1 LDVDTASSEFE
12 ILNSVLSNET
22 RLDDGERDDGWI
34 ESGVERK
41 MQVALS
47 SGPGQEQGD
56 IHVLLLNVSV
66 LDDLLVLLSNE
77 TRLDDGERDDG
88 CVDEGGIESGVERKL
103 QVALS
108 SGPGQEQGDIHVLL
122 SNVSEL
128 DDLLVLQLSFRSF
141 NFENR
146 IP

>member
-1 LDVDTASSEFE
+1 MFDEKKNIFLIFLFLRIFQCPPYGCVDE
-12 ILNSVLSNET
+12 
-22 RLDDGERDDGWI
+22 GGI

-66 LDDLLVLLSNE
+66 LDDLLVL
-77 TRLDDGERDDG
+77 
-88 CVDEGGIESGVERKL
+88 
-103 QVALS
+103 
-108 SGPGQEQGDIHVLL
+108 
-122 SNVSEL
+122 
-128 DDLLVLQLSFRSF
+128 QLSFRSF

>member
-1 LDVDTASSEFE
+1 MDFDTASSEFE
-12 ILNSVLSNET
+12 ILICMLSNET
-22 RLDDGERDDGWI
+22 RLDSVGQDDGCVDEGGI

-56 IHVLLLNVSV
+56 IHILLLNV
-66 LDDLLVLLSNE
+66 LV
-77 TRLDDGERDDG
+77 
-88 CVDEGGIESGVERKL
+88 
-103 QVALS
+103 
-108 SGPGQEQGDIHVLL
+108 
-122 SNVSEL
+122 L

>member
-1 LDVDTASSEFE
+1 MLNFGFGNVVLRLAWGSLKVDIAFSEFE
-12 ILNSVLSNET
+12 ILIRVLSNET
-22 RLDDGERDDGWI
+22 RLDGGERDDGCVDEGGI

-56 IHVLLLNVSV
+56 IHVLLVNVSV
-66 LDDLLVLLSNE
+66 LDDLLVL
-77 TRLDDGERDDG
+77 R
-88 CVDEGGIESGVERKL
+88 
-103 QVALS
+103 
-108 SGPGQEQGDIHVLL
+108 
-122 SNVSEL
+122 
-128 DDLLVLQLSFRSF
+128 LSFRSF

>member
-1 LDVDTASSEFE
+1 MDVDTASSEFE

-22 RLDDGERDDGWI
+22 RLDGGGRDDGCVDEGGI

-56 IHVLLLNVSV
+56 IDTHVLLVNVSV
-66 LDDLLVLLSNE
+66 
-77 TRLDDGERDDG
+77 
-88 CVDEGGIESGVERKL
+88 
-103 QVALS
+103 
-108 SGPGQEQGDIHVLL
+108 
-122 SNVSEL
+122 L